1 LLLRAPTRMATDR
14 RTFGFSVLFAV
25 ILLAAIA
32 KAAFIQP
39 PVESVDAMLI
49 GLLAMAGLAAGAVA
63 VWSMHAAPDREPLF
77 SRRELMDAVE
87 LAAVMVLDED
97 NIIRHWSRGCEELY
111 GWSAAEA
118 IGRSRVDLLH
128 TETENTDDLWRQL
141 RVRGRMHN
149 EVIER
154 HRDGRE
160 LVIHD
165 HIKLFNHPDGR
176 SSAVIAVTDVTQWRR
191 TEAALRISE
200 ARLATAVS
208 VQGIFIYEYD
218 LVAERMIWTTRGD
231 DFAAYHWSA
240 WDDLGPRLRQTL
252 DAAIA
257 EGRDRAHYDFEF
269 SYSDGSRRLAE
280 GWARI
285 IRDADR
291 RPIRLLGTHLDVTE
305 RREREEALRAGE
317 AERRA
322 ILTTVPDAMFVCS
335 DRGFIRACSA
345 SACRLFGYE
354 ESELLGRQVSDFIE
368 DPRGADAV
376 RHDFGTAIDRGPE
389 TPWPLLL
396 NVRCASGDL
405 VPVSFV
411 IGDAKLDEMRMFV
424 VLGRDMRPAIANEER
439 FHRLNNDLAQ
449 VSRLGMM
456 GEMAGGLAHELSQ
469 PLSAIVNFLGA
480 AELILDH
487 EADGDTQRL
496 RHAISRASEQASRAG
511 EIIRRL
517 RAFILRG
524 EADMRAE
531 PLTSLVREAAAL
543 ALFNTSTF
551 GVRLSYQFESED
563 RLVLGDRIQI
573 QQVLVNLIR
582 NAADAMAGR
591 AGDRRDLMIST
602 TMARDNLIEISVRD
616 SGPGI
621 APEILERLFSPFATT
636 KREGLG
642 FGLAIS
648 RRIVEAHGG
657 QLSAVPAPDG
667 GAIFRFTLPVMEE
680 EPAL

>member
-1 LLLRAPTRMATDR
+1 MGL
-14 RTFGFSVLFAV
+14 SVLFV
-25 ILLAAIA
+25 LVLLCAGFAAA
-32 KAAFIQP
+32 LLPTPTAELPHRLQDLLLVAAAG
-39 PVESVDAMLI
+39 SGA
-49 GLLAMAGLAAGAVA
+49 AGLA
-63 VWSMHAAPDREPLF
+63 WSWRSGLRAQIHLA
-77 SRRELMDAVE
+77 RRELMDAFE
-87 LAAVMVLDED
+87 LTAVMVIDQD

-118 IGRSRVDLLH
+118 IGRSRAELLQ
-128 TETENTDDLWRQL
+128 TQAEDIDELWPRL
-141 RVRGRMHN
+141 KKLGRMDY
-149 EVIER
+149 EVVER
-154 HRDGRE
+154 HRDGHE

-165 HIKLFNHPDGR
+165 HIKLLDHGDGR
-176 SSAVIAVTDVTQWRR
+176 YSAVVAKTDVTEWRLA
-191 TEAALRISE
+191 EAELRLSE

-208 VQGIFIYEYD
+208 VQGIFIYE
-218 LVAERMIWTTRGD
+218 AELPSGRMIWTTPGETFFKRP
-231 DFAAYHWSA
+231 
-240 WDDLGPRLRQTL
+240 WDDYELANNSAHPGYQICQLARNAIDIAATSGEDRL
-252 DAAIA
+252 
-257 EGRDRAHYDFEF
+257 HFDFGF
-269 SYSDGSRRLAE
+269 SYPDGSPRLAE

-285 IRDADR
+285 TRDADG
-291 RPIRLLGTHLDVTE
+291 RPARLLGTHLDVTE
-305 RREREEALRAGE
+305 RRQREQALRTGE
-317 AERRA
+317 AEQRA
-322 ILTTVPDAMFVCS
+322 ILATVPDAMFVCS
-335 DRGFIRACSA
+335 DRGIIRACSA
-345 SACRLFGYE
+345 SACRMFGYAE
-354 ESELLGRQVSDFIE
+354 DELVGRLVAEFIDDARGRAAVRRDFI
-368 DPRGADAV
+368 AAV
-376 RHDFGTAIDRGPE
+376 NRGPD

-396 NVRCASGDL
+396 NVRCASGEV

-411 IGDAKLDEMRMFV
+411 IGDAKLDGTQMYV

-439 FHRLNNDLAQ
+439 FHRMSNDLAQ

-456 GEMAGGLAHELSQ
+456 GEMAGALAHELSQ

-480 AELILDH
+480 ADLMLD
-487 EADGDTQRL
+487 DDSVGDAMRL
-496 RHAISRASEQASRAG
+496 RNAVNRASEQASRAG

-531 PLTSLVREAAAL
+531 PLITLVREAATL

-551 GVRLSYQFESED
+551 GVRLSYDFERED

-582 NAADAMAGR
+582 NAADAMAAHG
-591 AGDRRDLMIST
+591 GERRDLLIST
-602 TMARDNLIEISVRD
+602 RITRDNLIEISVRD
-616 SGPGI
+616 SGPGV

-657 QLSAVPAPDG
+657 LLSAGSAPDG

-680 EPAL
+680 ELVR